1 MKKLYCFD
9 FDGTLTTKDTMFQF
23 LRYYDRKKYYWALAK
38 HLPLFALLKVKLLPA
53 EPVKRSFISSVLKG
67 ERKEKLEQ
75 RAQIFFDS
83 KHQELL
89 RELAKEF
96 LDSRN
101 KELTQSV
108 LVTASLDVWTKPF
121 ADFYEMDLIATRA
134 QFKEGVFTG
143 KFLGTNCNGEEKV
156 NRLKDY
162 LIDRSFDKIIAFGD
176 TSNDYPMMEFAQES
190 HFRFF
195 H

>member
-23 LRYYDRKKYYWALAK
+23 LRFYDRKKYYWSFLK
-38 HLPLFALLKVKLLPA
+38 HFALFGLFKLKLVPA

-67 ERKEKLEQ
+67 EGKERLEKK
-75 RAQIFFDS
+75 AQDFFDS
-83 KHQELL
+83 THEELL

-96 LDSRN
+96 LNSRN

-134 QFKEGVFTG
+134 EFEQGVFTG
-143 KFLGTNCNGEEKV
+143 KFIGPNCNGEEKV
-156 NRLKDY
+156 KRLKSY
-162 LIDRSFDKIIAFGD
+162 LSNRSYDKIIAFGD
-176 TSNDYPMMEFAQES
+176 TSSDYPMLEFAQES